1 MKRPKSTRLWDKGV
15 TLDSRVLEYTA
26 GEDHK
31 LDDRLVRYDIR
42 ASIAH
47 AEMLAE
53 QNLLSAPELAA
64 IREALTA
71 IGEEHALGHWRIT
84 LEQEDSQTAIE
95 NLLTARVGAA
105 GGRLHAGRS
114 RNDQV
119 LAALR
124 LYMRDAAQ
132 DLRQGAIA
140 VADALDALRERQG
153 SLELPGYTHM
163 QQAMPSS
170 VALWAAGFAAELRDD
185 AEGLELTQRRIGKNP
200 LGSAA
205 GFGTPN
211 LSISRDATRRRLGF
225 EVTQEP
231 VTAVQLSRGKAEA
244 HLLFEI
250 TLLAQDLARLAADLL
265 LFYTQEFA
273 YVSLPSAFTTGS
285 SIMPQKR
292 NPDVFELVRGR
303 SAVAQAA
310 LNEVLG
316 ITQKLTSGYHRDLQL
331 IKPPLFRG
339 IDSVLQ
345 TLEILPSALDG
356 VHFRPENIRLDP
368 QIHAAAA
375 ANALVAEE
383 GIPFREAYRR
393 VAAKI
398 KDSE

>member
-1 MKRPKSTRLWDKGV
+1 MTRLWDKG
-15 TLDSRVLEYTA
+15 TSLDSRVLAYTA
-26 GEDHK
+26 GDDHL

-47 AEMLAE
+47 AEMLGE
-53 QNLLSAPELAA
+53 QGLLSPPDLAA
-64 IREALTA
+64 IRDALTA
-71 IGEEHALGHWRIT
+71 IGEGHALGQWRIS
-84 LEQEDSQTAIE
+84 LEQEDCQTAIE
-95 NLLTARVGAA
+95 NLLTARIGAA

-124 LYMRDAAQ
+124 LYMRDAAN
-132 DLRQGAIA
+132 DLEQGAIA
-140 VADALDALRERQG
+140 AADALHSLGRRQG

-170 VALWAAGFAAELRDD
+170 VALWADGFAAELRDD
-185 AEGLELTQRRIGKNP
+185 AEGLKFAQRRIGKNP

-211 LSISRDATRRRLGF
+211 LDINREATRRGLGF
-225 EVTQEP
+225 SVVHEP

-244 HLLFEI
+244 QLLFEI
-250 TLLAQDLARLAADLL
+250 TLLTQDIARLSADLM
-265 LFYTQEFA
+265 LFYTHEFA
-273 YVSLPSAFTTGS
+273 YVTLPAAFTTGS

-292 NPDVFELVRGR
+292 NPDVFELMRGR
-303 SAVAQAA
+303 SAVAHAA

-316 ITQKLTSGYHRDLQL
+316 ITQKLNSGYHRDLQL

-339 IDSVLQ
+339 IDSCLQ
-345 TLEILPSALDG
+345 TLEILPSALEG

-368 QIHAAAA
+368 GIHAAAA
-375 ANALVAEE
+375 ANALVAQE

-393 VAAKI
+393 VAAKL
-398 KDSE
+398 KESE

>member
-1 MKRPKSTRLWDKGV
+1 MTRLWDKG
-15 TLDSRVLEYTA
+15 TSLDARILGYTAGDDHALDSR
-26 GEDHK
+26 
-31 LDDRLVRYDIR
+31 LVAYDIR

-47 AEMLAE
+47 AEMLGE
-53 QNLLSAPELAA
+53 QKLLSPSDVAL
-64 IREALTA
+64 IRDALTA
-71 IGEEHALGHWRIT
+71 IGAEHAQGRWQISLD
-84 LEQEDSQTAIE
+84 QEDCQTAIE

-124 LYMRDAAQ
+124 LYLRDAAQ
-132 DLRQGAIA
+132 ALQLGAIA
-140 VADALDALRERQG
+140 VADALQNLGKRHADQ
-153 SLELPGYTHM
+153 ELPGYTHM

-185 AEGLELTQRRIGKNP
+185 AEGLEQTQRRIGKNP

-211 LSISRDATRRRLGF
+211 LDISREATRRRLDF
-225 EVTQEP
+225 SVTQEP

-244 HLLFEI
+244 QLLFEI
-250 TLLAQDLARLAADLL
+250 TLLTQDLGRLAADLVV
-265 LFYTQEFA
+265 FYSQEFG
-273 YVSLPSAFTTGS
+273 YVSLPEAFTTGS

-292 NPDVFELVRGR
+292 NPDVFELMRGR

-331 IKPPLFRG
+331 IKPPLFRA
-339 IDSVLQ
+339 IDSCLQ
-345 TLEILPSALDG
+345 TLQILPGALEG
-356 VHFRPENIRLDP
+356 VRFRAENIRLDP
-368 QIHAAAA
+368 GIHAAAA
-375 ANALVAEE
+375 ANALVAKE

-393 VAAKI
+393 VASKL
-398 KDSE
+398 KDKE

>member
-1 MKRPKSTRLWDKGV
+1 MTRLWDKGV
-15 TLDSRVLEYTA
+15 TLDSRVLEFTA
-26 GEDHK
+26 GEDHM

-53 QNLLSAPELAA
+53 QSLLSAQELAA
-64 IREALTA
+64 IRAALTA
-71 IGEEHALGHWRIT
+71 IGDEHARGQWRIS

-95 NLLTARVGAA
+95 NLLTQRIGAT
-105 GGRLHAGRS
+105 GGRLHTGRS

-124 LYMRDAAQ
+124 LYMRDAAH

-140 VADALDALRERQG
+140 VADALDVLSERQG

-185 AEGLELTQRRIGKNP
+185 AVGLDLTQRRIGKNP

-211 LSISRDATRRRLGF
+211 LDINRDATRARLGF

-244 HLLFEI
+244 QLLFEI

-339 IDSVLQ
+339 IDSCLQ

-356 VHFRPENIRLDP
+356 VRFRPENIRLDP
-368 QIHAAAA
+368 GIHAAAA
-375 ANALVAEE
+375 ANALVAQE

-398 KDSE
+398 KDPE

>member
-1 MKRPKSTRLWDKGV
+1 MTRLWDKG
-15 TLDSRVLEYTA
+15 TSLDARVLEYTA
-26 GEDHK
+26 GDDHG

-42 ASIAH
+42 ASLAH

-53 QNLLSAPELAA
+53 QHLLSAQDLAL
-64 IREALTA
+64 IRDALTA
-71 IGEEHALGHWRIT
+71 IGEEHAAGRWRVA
-84 LEQEDSQTAIE
+84 LEDEDCQTAIE
-95 NLLTARVGAA
+95 NLLTARIGAA

-124 LYMRDAAQ
+124 LYLRDAAET
-132 DLRQGAIA
+132 LSRGATA
-140 VADALDALRERQG
+140 VAEALDALAARHGGQ
-153 SLELPGYTHM
+153 ELPGYTHM

-170 VALWAAGFAAELRDD
+170 VALWASGFAAELRDD
-185 AEGLELTQRRIGKNP
+185 AEGLQHTQRRIGKNP

-211 LSISRDATRRRLGF
+211 LNISRESTRRRLGF
-225 EVTQEP
+225 TTTQEP

-244 HLLFEI
+244 QLLFEI
-250 TLLAQDLARLAADLL
+250 TLLTQDLGSLAADLM

-273 YVSLPSAFTTGS
+273 YVSLPETFTTGS

-292 NPDVFELVRGR
+292 NPDVFELMRGR

-331 IKPPLFRG
+331 IKPPLFRA
-339 IDSVLQ
+339 IDSCLQ
-345 TLEILPSALDG
+345 TLEILPSALHG
-356 VHFRPENIRLDP
+356 VRFRPENIRLDP
-368 QIHAAAA
+368 GIHAAAA
-375 ANALVAEE
+375 ANALVAQE

-393 VAAKI
+393 VASTL
-398 KDSE
+398 KDKE